1 MRSSEAAPPTAFASL
16 EQFEHGRLDLVDDD
30 GRRYAFSNLFAVAAD
45 APPYR
50 KIAVAQNFEYVL
62 EAVRAEG
69 ASDWWASPHDE
80 FALVMDGAVAVE
92 LLDPSEPACDPSG
105 RGAIRLGVPPAGQPM
120 GRVVAR
126 RGHMV
131 LLPAGRCYRFLAERP
146 SVILLQTI
154 AGPHTEYRWREICDP
169 ASGANP

>member
-1 MRSSEAAPPTAFASL
+1 MRSNEAPPPTAFASL
-16 EQFEHGRLDLVDDD
+16 ERFEHGRLDLIDDD

-62 EAVRAEG
+62 EAVR
-69 ASDWWASPHDE
+69 
-80 FALVMDGAVAVE
+80 
-92 LLDPSEPACDPSG
+92 
-105 RGAIRLGVPPAGQPM
+105 LGVPPAGQPM
-120 GRVVAR
+120 GRVAAR